1 MNRDV
6 GVSIFCLTYNHVDYI
21 QDTLEGFIKQKTNY
35 RYNVF
40 VYDDASTDGTSQILL
55 EYQNK
60 YPELFRVYISEYNRF
75 KDRNMKKFI
84 YDLKVKNLTAKYV
97 AMCEGDDYW
106 TDENKL
112 QMQVDYME
120 AHPECSMYIHNC
132 KWLDCIT
139 NTMTLGNPVDIEG
152 EGDVSAEELIMEK
165 NGHPPTASFLYRRE
179 LFKEDFFF
187 FNAVVG
193 DYPLLLCALNKGK
206 VHYNSIDMSV
216 YRYKSK
222 GSWSGKMN
230 SDTDENK
237 LYQCGHYIGIIDFLH
252 KYDQYTNY
260 RYQRIIKKKIVLCT
274 DALALC
280 VQKSNLSEEEL
291 YNTYVQHTC
300 CPISSGKKFIHMAYK
315 LAEYRKAIFMEK
327 STLDFVKSKNNI
339 IIMGTGAYSEVL
351 TQQFL
356 HCNIDFAGYA
366 VTHLTDNNM
375 RKNGKKVW
383 QLDKLPYER
392 KSLGVVAGIL
402 AADKEDIISSLETAG
417 IKNYIMPYGCE
428 WMFVG
433 EDSNE

>member
-75 KDRNMKKFI
+75 KDRNRKKFI
-84 YDLKVKNLTAKYV
+84 YDLEVKNLTAKYV

-165 NGHPPTASFLYRRE
+165 NGHPPAASFLYRKE

-206 VHYNSIDMSV
+206 VHYNSKDMSV

-252 KYDQYTNY
+252 K
-260 RYQRIIKKKIVLCT
+260 
-274 DALALC
+274 
-280 VQKSNLSEEEL
+280 
-291 YNTYVQHTC
+291 
-300 CPISSGKKFIHMAYK
+300 
-315 LAEYRKAIFMEK
+315 
-327 STLDFVKSKNNI
+327 
-339 IIMGTGAYSEVL
+339 
-351 TQQFL
+351 
-356 HCNIDFAGYA
+356 
-366 VTHLTDNNM
+366 
-375 RKNGKKVW
+375 
-383 QLDKLPYER
+383 
-392 KSLGVVAGIL
+392 
-402 AADKEDIISSLETAG
+402 
-417 IKNYIMPYGCE
+417 
-428 WMFVG
+428 
-433 EDSNE
+433 

>member
-35 RYNVF
+35 RYNAF

-165 NGHPPTASFLYRRE
+165 NGHPPTASFLYRKE
-179 LFKEDFFF
+179 LFKEDFFS
-187 FNAVVG
+187 
-193 DYPLLLCALNKGK
+193 L
-206 VHYNSIDMSV
+206 
-216 YRYKSK
+216 
-222 GSWSGKMN
+222 
-230 SDTDENK
+230 
-237 LYQCGHYIGIIDFLH
+237 
-252 KYDQYTNY
+252 
-260 RYQRIIKKKIVLCT
+260 
-274 DALALC
+274 
-280 VQKSNLSEEEL
+280 
-291 YNTYVQHTC
+291 
-300 CPISSGKKFIHMAYK
+300 
-315 LAEYRKAIFMEK
+315 
-327 STLDFVKSKNNI
+327 
-339 IIMGTGAYSEVL
+339 
-351 TQQFL
+351 
-356 HCNIDFAGYA
+356 
-366 VTHLTDNNM
+366 M
-375 RKNGKKVW
+375 RW
-383 QLDKLPYER
+383 
-392 KSLGVVAGIL
+392 
-402 AADKEDIISSLETAG
+402 
-417 IKNYIMPYGCE
+417 
-428 WMFVG
+428 
-433 EDSNE
+433 